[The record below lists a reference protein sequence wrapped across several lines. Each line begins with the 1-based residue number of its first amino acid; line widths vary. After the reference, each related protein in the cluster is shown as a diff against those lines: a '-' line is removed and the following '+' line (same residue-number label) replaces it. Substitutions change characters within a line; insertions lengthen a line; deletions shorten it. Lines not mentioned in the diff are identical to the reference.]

1 MFCLDLRPTPYD
13 TTHVQHCKSTQEPTA
28 KEGVIDPKGVPY
40 YHYFGKRQQ
49 TVCGIFN
56 MYPYNHGLVHL

>member
-28 KEGVIDPKGVPY
+28 KEGVIDPKGVPTLLPL
-40 YHYFGKRQQ
+40 FW
-49 TVCGIFN
+49 
-56 MYPYNHGLVHL
+56 